1 MVHAYIGEE
10 AVAVGVCSALRRTD
24 RIASTHRGHGHTIAK
39 GADINLMM
47 AELFGRS
54 NGYCRGKG
62 GSMHIADFSVGML
75 GANGIVGA
83 GLPLATGAALAAKL
97 EGGDGVAV
105 GFFGDGASNEG
116 AFHGSLNLTSI
127 WRLPAIYVCENN
139 RWASGNSAAA
149 TLSVEDVA
157 VRSVGYNMPGVA
169 VDGKDVLAV
178 YEAAQQAI
186 QRAREGG
193 GPTLLECKTYRW
205 RTHSESRGNPPD
217 PRPQS
222 EIDLSQSHDPISAF
236 ADRLVEQG
244 IATLGDLD
252 QTSREI
258 AAAVEA
264 AIEFAK
270 ASPLPRP
277 EDALTDVFAP

>member
-1 MVHAYIGEE
+1 
-10 AVAVGVCSALRRTD
+10 
-24 RIASTHRGHGHTIAK
+24 
-39 GADINLMM
+39 
-47 AELFGRS
+47 
-54 NGYCRGKG
+54 
-62 GSMHIADFSVGML
+62 
-75 GANGIVGA
+75 
-83 GLPLATGAALAAKL
+83 
-97 EGGDGVAV
+97 
-105 GFFGDGASNEG
+105 
-116 AFHGSLNLTSI
+116 
-127 WRLPAIYVCENN
+127 
-139 RWASGNSAAA
+139 
-149 TLSVEDVA
+149 
-157 VRSVGYNMPGVA
+157 MPGVA

-252 QTSREI
+252 KPLGR
-258 AAAVEA
+258 
-264 AIEFAK
+264 
-270 ASPLPRP
+270 LPRP
-277 EDALTDVFAP
+277 SKPPSNLSKPVLCPALKMH

>member
-47 AELFGRS
+47 TELFGWS

-97 EGGDGVAV
+97 EGSDGVAV

-193 GPTLLECKTYRW
+193 DPTLLECKTYRW
-205 RTHSESRGNPPD
+205 RPHSESRGNPPD

-222 EIDLSQSHDPISAF
+222 EIDLSQSHDPISGF

-252 QTSREI
+252 QPLGR
-258 AAAVEA
+258 
-264 AIEFAK
+264 
-270 ASPLPRP
+270 LPRP
-277 EDALTDVFAP
+277 SKPPSSLPKPVLCPALKMH

>member
-1 MVHAYIGEE
+1 
-10 AVAVGVCSALRRTD
+10 
-24 RIASTHRGHGHTIAK
+24 
-39 GADINLMM
+39 
-47 AELFGRS
+47 
-54 NGYCRGKG
+54 
-62 GSMHIADFSVGML
+62 ML

-97 EGGDGVAV
+97 EGS
-105 GFFGDGASNEG
+105 DGAFNEG
-116 AFHGSLNLTSI
+116 AFHGSLSLTSI

-157 VRSVGYNMPGVA
+157 VRSVGYNMPGVT
-169 VDGKDVLAV
+169 VDGNDVLAV
-178 YEAAQQAI
+178 YEAAQRAI
-186 QRAREGG
+186 QLAREGG

-205 RTHSESRGNPPD
+205 RTHCESRGNPPD

>member
-1 MVHAYIGEE
+1 
-10 AVAVGVCSALRRTD
+10 
-24 RIASTHRGHGHTIAK
+24 
-39 GADINLMM
+39 
-47 AELFGRS
+47 
-54 NGYCRGKG
+54 
-62 GSMHIADFSVGML
+62 
-75 GANGIVGA
+75 
-83 GLPLATGAALAAKL
+83 
-97 EGGDGVAV
+97 
-105 GFFGDGASNEG
+105 
-116 AFHGSLNLTSI
+116 
-127 WRLPAIYVCENN
+127 
-139 RWASGNSAAA
+139 
-149 TLSVEDVA
+149 
-157 VRSVGYNMPGVA
+157 MPGVA

-178 YEAAQQAI
+178 YEAAQRAI

-222 EIDLSQSHDPISAF
+222 VIDLSQSHDPISAF